1 MMQKDETERERMRV
15 SSKLNDR
22 CMDTVAKAIR
32 GGLSE
37 LELMDVIVR
46 FFKENGAKTSGFA
59 IVAAGENGSDP
70 SSRYSATDTIQEGG
84 RHRI

>member
-1 MMQKDETERERMRV
+1 MMQKDETERELMRV

-32 GGLSE
+32 GGLTE

-46 FFKENGAKTSGFA
+46 FFKETVPRPAALPLWPPGKTVPTL
-59 IVAAGENGSDP
+59 I
-70 SSRYSATDTIQEGG
+70 T
-84 RHRI
+84 